1 MDSDAEEHAKTA
13 VTMTMGQCYEQEDDS
28 FFLPQ
33 TNEVNA
39 IRAATMTMMTMAV
52 TMMMTIAVNKLR

>member
-13 VTMTMGQCYEQEDDS
+13 VTMTMGHCYEQEDDA

-39 IRAATMTMMTMAV
+39 MRAATMTMMTMVV
-52 TMMMTIAVNKLR
+52 TMMMMMTVAVN